1 MFPSLTAL
9 AMLLSPEVVPPDID
23 WHLHV
28 ERLLLT
34 AIAGLCATVGI
45 LFRVFLGQYR
55 KTVGMVFKMGEM
67 LGENTAVM
75 NAIPEQLAKQGA
87 SIERALS
94 GYERSAG
101 SCALTRER
109 FERIIADTSRE

>member
-1 MFPSLTAL
+1 MFPSFTAL
-9 AMLLSPEVVPPDID
+9 VTLLAPEVVPLDIN

-28 ERLLLT
+28 ERLLLA
-34 AIAGLCATVGI
+34 AIAALCATVGV

-75 NAIPEQLAKQGA
+75 NTIPEQLAKQGA

-101 SCALTRER
+101 SCTLTRER
-109 FERIIADTSRE
+109 LERIIADTLRE